1 VARSG
6 IHMSDADVSEEVNQS
21 TYFVIFGLALVALV
35 ITVFRYP
42 VWGY

>member
-6 IHMSDADVSEEVNQS
+6 SPMSDADVGDEVNQS
-21 TYFVIFGLALVALV
+21 TYFVIFGLALVALL
-35 ITVFRYP
+35 ITVFQYP

>member
-1 VARSG
+1 
-6 IHMSDADVSEEVNQS
+6 MADGDVGGEVNQS
-21 TYFVIFGLALVALV
+21 TYFVIFGLAVIALI